1 MIYYYIPI
9 NLNIETVL
17 RFLFEGGKKNEIEH
31 SGINVGTMKTVSN
44 LKLGDKN
51 FEIRINERGFQKDFT
66 KRARAGQIPNRGAC
80 FFGEAHGQ

>member
-31 SGINVGTMKTVSN
+31 SKINVGIKPLCQNIVKGC
-44 LKLGDKN
+44 LIYLDKK
-51 FEIRINERGFQKDFT
+51 IMSL
-66 KRARAGQIPNRGAC
+66 
-80 FFGEAHGQ
+80 